1 MKLNNSYAVFGLG
14 KYGRAVAEE
23 LVRSGADVIAIDKNE
38 SIVEEAALKLPI
50 CKCADITDPEVIS
63 RLGIANVD
71 VAIVAMA
78 ESLEASVLAVTLLKE
93 AKVPMVIAKCA
104 SEMHKKILTRIGADK
119 VVIPELESGIRLA
132 KSLLSNGFTDIIDL
146 SKGVSMIE
154 MDIRDEWVGKNLI
167 ELSLRK
173 KYSINV
179 VALIKEN
186 EAIIDIDPSMSLTNE
201 MKLIVIADTNK
212 LKKLK

>member
-23 LVRSGADVIAIDKNE
+23 LVRSGADVIAVDKNE
-38 SIVEEAALKLPI
+38 RIVEEAALKLPI
-50 CKCADITDPEVIS
+50 CKCADITDPEVMS

-71 VAIVAMA
+71 VAIVAMS

-119 VVIPELESGIRLA
+119 VVIPAMESGIRLA

-179 VALIKEN
+179 VALIKKN
-186 EAIIDIDPSMSLTNE
+186 EAITDIDPSMPLTNE

>member
-23 LVRSGADVIAIDKNE
+23 LVRSGADVIAVDKNE

-50 CKCADITDPEVIS
+50 CKCADITDPEVIA
-63 RLGIANVD
+63 RLGISNVD

-78 ESLEASVLAVTLLKE
+78 ESLEATVLAVTLLKE
-93 AKVPMVIAKCA
+93 AKVPTVIAKCG
-104 SEMHKKILTRIGADK
+104 SEMHMKILMRIGADK
-119 VVIPELESGIRLA
+119 VVFPEKESGTRLG
-132 KSLLSNGFTDIIDL
+132 KSLLSSGFTDIIEL
-146 SKGVSMIE
+146 SKDVSMIE
-154 MDIRDEWVGKNLI
+154 MEVRDEWLGKHLI

-179 VALIKEN
+179 VALRKEN
-186 EAIIDIDPSMSLTNE
+186 EAIIDIDPSMPLTKD

>member
-1 MKLNNSYAVFGLG
+1 MKLNYSYAVFGLG

-23 LVRSGADVIAIDKNE
+23 LVRSGADVIAVDKNE
-38 SIVEEAALKLPI
+38 SIVEEASLKLPI
-50 CKCADITDPEVIS
+50 CKCADITDPEVIA
-63 RLGIANVD
+63 RLGISNVD

-78 ESLEASVLAVTLLKE
+78 ESLESTVLAVTLLKE
-93 AKVPMVIAKCA
+93 AKVPTVIAQCGN
-104 SEMHKKILTRIGADK
+104 EMHMKILTRIGADR
-119 VVIPELESGIRLA
+119 VVFPEKESGTRLG
-132 KSLLSNGFTDIIDL
+132 KSLLSSGFTDIIEL
-146 SKGVSMIE
+146 SKDVSMIE
-154 MDIRDEWVGKNLI
+154 MDIREEWLGKNLI

-179 VALIKEN
+179 VALRKEN
-186 EAIIDIDPSMSLTNE
+186 EAIIDIDPSMPLTKD

>member
-23 LVRSGADVIAIDKNE
+23 LARSGADVIAVDKNE

-63 RLGIANVD
+63 RLGISNVD

-78 ESLEASVLAVTLLKE
+78 ESLEASVLAITLLKE
-93 AKVPMVIAKCA
+93 AKVPTVIAKCG
-104 SEMHKKILTRIGADK
+104 SEMHKKILTRIGADR
-119 VVIPELESGIRLA
+119 VVIPEMESGIRLG
-132 KSLLSNGFTDIIDL
+132 KSLLSSGFTDIVEL
-146 SKGVSMIE
+146 SKDVSMIE
-154 MDIRDEWVGKNLI
+154 MDIREEWLGKNLI

-186 EAIIDIDPSMSLTNE
+186 EAVIDIDPSMPLTKD